1 MHTATGFQLILN
13 TVRALMFLVLTY
25 LPWINAQNFSAFS
38 FHRLHQSQNSDFH
51 IIKMTL
57 EGCGEGRE
65 RERQR
70 ETERDREEHTQRQRK
85 TERQRETQREAQ
97 RQRWSSFACSY
108 IFWRGG
114 VVVHELCT
122 ENEYLKC
129 MYLTLKSRV

>member
-1 MHTATGFQLILN
+1 MG
-13 TVRALMFLVLTY
+13 
-25 LPWINAQNFSAFS
+25 
-38 FHRLHQSQNSDFH
+38 
-51 IIKMTL
+51 K
-57 EGCGEGRE
+57 GERE
-65 RERQR
+65 REAERNRERQR
-70 ETERDREEHTQRQRK
+70 GTHTETERK

-108 IFWRGG
+108 IFWREG